1 VQKRPTVTITNPENN
16 STYRGDAVLA
26 LTASGYDPED
36 GTLPDSAFT
45 FSSNINGL
53 LGKGSPCYV
62 NRISN
67 GTHTIT
73 VRATDK
79 AGNVALDSIRLF
91 VVTTGVEREKN
102 TLPNTF
108 ALSQNYPNPF
118 NPTTTIQ
125 FDVPV
130 SSDVSITIYNI
141 LGQKVKEVVHDRFE
155 VGRYSIVWDGR
166 NESGLSVASGVY
178 FVRMQA
184 SDGRQSSFVK
194 VTKMVLVR

>member
-1 VQKRPTVTITNPENN
+1 VTITNPENN
-16 STYRGDAVLA
+16 STYRGDGVLV

-36 GTLPDSAFT
+36 GTLPDSVFV

-53 LGKGSPCYV
+53 LGKGSPLYV

-91 VVTTGVEREKN
+91 VVTTGVERDKN

-125 FDVPV
+125 FDVPM
-130 SSDVSITIYNI
+130 SSDISIIIYNI
-141 LGQKVKEVVHDRFE
+141 LGQQVKELVHDRLE
-155 VGRYSIVWDGR
+155 AGRYSVVWDGR
-166 NESGLSVASGVY
+166 NQSGVSVSSGMY
-178 FVRMQA
+178 FVHMRVAGGQP
-184 SDGRQSSFVK
+184 FVA
-194 VTKMVLVR
+194 TKKLVLMK